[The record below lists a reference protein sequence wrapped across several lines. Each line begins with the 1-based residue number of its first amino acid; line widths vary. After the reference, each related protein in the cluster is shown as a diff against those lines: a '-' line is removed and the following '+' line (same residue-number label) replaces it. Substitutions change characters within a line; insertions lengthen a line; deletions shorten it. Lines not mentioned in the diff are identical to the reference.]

1 MLDNGRAYMRRLGEI
16 IHYIA
21 DYFTFPHNKIYDG
34 NLKDHCIYEKELKFR
49 LREYVKSGEA
59 FRVRIDTKK
68 FETAEAVCTF
78 IKKAQEEYL
87 KVEHGVKEDCEYIVR
102 VCHQVVQAILNLVS
116 IAAGKEVERRLCP
129 A

>member
-1 MLDNGRAYMRRLGEI
+1 MQQVIDRAKGFLYASICKRMSRTGCTAEE
-16 IHYIA
+16 
-21 DYFTFPHNKIYDG
+21 G
-34 NLKDHCIYEKELKFR
+34 
-49 LREYVKSGEA
+49 GEA

-78 IKKAQEEYL
+78 IKKAHEDYL
-87 KVEHGVKEDCEYIVR
+87 KIEHGVKEDCEYIVR